1 MTVCRHTANGV
12 PGGTPSQKRTPLIV
26 KTSSFLIV
34 LGSALLLQGCV
45 WAPGQ
50 YMSNKGLVRGTPTD
64 NSQIQLIT
72 ITPQLLSTN
81 NPVTLSA
88 AIPDAL
94 LTYKPEP
101 YRIGPGDTLYIT
113 VWDHPE
119 LTSPAGVQQQTVA
132 NGRFVRS
139 DGTLF
144 YPYLGAVKVAG
155 MTIEQLRQDITGKL
169 STFVKDPQVD
179 VNVVGYNSQHIMI
192 QGAFIKTDPQPVT
205 AVPLTLWEALGTANI
220 NSTQANLTNLILSRD
235 GHDYHLDLA
244 ALNDVK
250 GIASDIYLK
259 SGDRLYLPYNDTRE
273 VYVMGEVIRPMA
285 VNFGTADALTLTQA
299 LGRVGGLNPLT
310 ASGKEVY
317 VIRGA
322 NDIENAPAKV
332 FQLDAKSPSAF
343 ALGDQFRVKAGDVV
357 FVGPAG
363 ITRWNRVLSQLLPS
377 ATLLSTAAYT
387 NYSVNEAH

>member
-1 MTVCRHTANGV
+1 VNCGL
-12 PGGTPSQKRTPLIV
+12 GGTPSRKRIPLTV
-26 KTSSFLIV
+26 KISSSLIV
-34 LGSALLLQGCV
+34 LSSTLLLQSCV
-45 WAPGQ
+45 MAPGQ
-50 YMSNKGLVRGTPTD
+50 YMSDKGLVRGTPTD

-72 ITPQLLSTN
+72 ITPQLLTTN

-94 LTYKPEP
+94 LSYRPEP
-101 YRIGPGDTLYIT
+101 YRIGAGDTLYIT

-119 LTSPAGVQQQTVA
+119 LTSPAGVQQQTAA
-132 NGRFVRS
+132 NGRLVRS

-144 YPYLGAVKVAG
+144 YPYIGAVRVEG
-155 MTIEQLRQDITGKL
+155 MTIEQLRQTLTGKL

-179 VNVVGYNSQHIMI
+179 VNVVGYNSQHVLM
-192 QGAFIKTDPQPVT
+192 QGAFIKTDPQSIT
-205 AVPLTLWEALGTANI
+205 AVPLTLWEALGTATI
-220 NSTQANLTNLILSRD
+220 NNNQANITDLILSRD

-244 ALNDVK
+244 ALNDAK
-250 GIASDIYLK
+250 GIAGDIYLK
-259 SGDRLYLPYNDTRE
+259 NGDRLYLPYNDTRE

-285 VNFGTADALTLTQA
+285 VNFGTTDVLSLTQA
-299 LGRVGGLNPLT
+299 LGRVGGLNPLS

-322 NDIENAPAKV
+322 NDLENAPAKV
-332 FQLDAKSPSAF
+332 FQLDARSPSAF
-343 ALGDQFRVKAGDVV
+343 ALGDQFRIKAGDVV

-377 ATLLSTAAYT
+377 ASVLSSAAYT
-387 NYSVNEAH
+387 NYSVNQAH

>member
-1 MTVCRHTANGV
+1 MTD
-12 PGGTPSQKRTPLIV
+12 
-26 KTSSFLIV
+26 
-34 LGSALLLQGCV
+34 
-45 WAPGQ
+45 
-50 YMSNKGLVRGTPTD
+50 KGLVRGTPAD
-64 NSQIQLIT
+64 NSQIQLVE
-72 ITPQLLSTN
+72 ITPQLISTN

-94 LTYKPEP
+94 LAYKPEP
-101 YRIGPGDTLYIT
+101 YRIGAGDTLYIT

-119 LTSPAGVQQQTVA
+119 LTSPAGVQQQTAA
-132 NGRFVRS
+132 NGRLVRS

-144 YPYLGAVKVAG
+144 YPYIGAVQVAG
-155 MTIEQLRQDITGKL
+155 MTIEQLREQITSKL

-179 VNVVGYNSQHIMI
+179 VNVVGYNSQHVLI
-192 QGAFIKTDPQPVT
+192 QGAFLKTDPQPIT
-205 AVPLTLWEALGTANI
+205 AVPLTLWQALGSAYINNNTANL
-220 NSTQANLTNLILSRD
+220 SDLILSRD

-244 ALNDVK
+244 ALNGDRS
-250 GIASDIYLK
+250 IARDIYLK
-259 SGDRLYLPYNDTRE
+259 AGDRLFMPYNDARE
-273 VYVMGEVIRPMA
+273 VYVMGEVIRPIA
-285 VNFGTADALTLTQA
+285 VNFGTSDALSLTQA

-322 NDIENAPAKV
+322 SDIDNAPAKV

-363 ITRWNRVLSQLLPS
+363 ITRWNRVLSQILPS